1 MNGEDIDRIR
11 ALDDW
16 RKHRTGIVET
26 SDGRVVVKG
35 QRPPRVIDGHSLLD
49 ALASLAGAPLLR
61 AIPAHGGARGQAVEV
76 RRLTEL
82 HAAGVRVPRVLH
94 VDEEFFAMEFLDGPN
109 LAQALAQQPARAL
122 GLWQEGLALV
132 HEVHARG
139 QYLSQA
145 NARNIIVTPEGVAA
159 IDFEDDPLEV
169 LTLEQA
175 QVRNWLMYLQST
187 VWLMP
192 EAHPRLLS
200 VWERFAPAA
209 SALQPDLL
217 LRTALRLGWMRHLPH
232 KRRPWGRDIVS
243 AQAAAS
249 FLHDW
254 TQHARHP

>member
-1 MNGEDIDRIR
+1 MTPQDIERIR
-11 ALDDW
+11 SSDGW
-16 RKHRTGIVET
+16 RKHRTEIVET
-26 SDGRVVVKG
+26 SQGRVVVKG
-35 QRPPRVIDGHSLLD
+35 QRPARIVDGHGLLN

-61 AIPAHGGARGQAVEV
+61 AVPAHGGAKGQAVEV
-76 RRLTEL
+76 RRL
-82 HAAGVRVPRVLH
+82 AALRDAGIRVPQVLH
-94 VDEEFFAMEFLDGPN
+94 VDAEFFVMEFLDGPN
-109 LAQALAQQPARAL
+109 LAQVLAEQPAKAL
-122 GLWQEGLALV
+122 GLWQQGLELV
-132 HEVHARG
+132 HGVHARG

-145 NARNIIVTPEGVAA
+145 NARNIIVTPQGLAA

-200 VWERFAPAA
+200 IWELFAP
-209 SALQPDLL
+209 SGSGLQADLL
-217 LRTALRLGWMRHLPH
+217 LKTVLQLGWMRHLPH
-232 KRRPWGRDIVS
+232 RRRPWGRDIVS

-254 TQHARHP
+254 TRHARHP